1 MKWKQV
7 SAAEMLLFAH
17 GKIIVGERRGDVG
30 EKRGDVVTF
39 TDGTAVAVTTWL
51 VEGSEDTGYDIG
63 NDYWTGDRE

>member
-7 SAAEMLLFAH
+7 SAAEMLQFAL
-17 GKIIVGERRGDVG
+17 GKVIVEERRGDVG
-30 EKRGDVVTF
+30 EKRGDIVTF

-63 NDYWTGDRE
+63 NDYWTGDKE